1 LFCLENFLIES
12 STLFFCPIVSIF
24 LYLSIV
30 AFGITKRIKDEIQE
44 MVCSTAKD
52 LVSSSNNDKE
62 DGDESSTFKDLKA
75 TFLIQA
81 ELGHVIWD
89 NSKTSQSNSSIS
101 VEREGNKH
109 ENDGSL
115 LLSQGNKEESLR
127 ETTSVVPSN
136 LKRKSYLQLIWN
148 QFKGLT
154 IVMALLS
161 LTGFIGGN
169 IIVFDRISEIS

>member
-1 LFCLENFLIES
+1 LFDLDDFLIGS
-12 STLFFCPIVSIF
+12 SFCPIVSIF

-52 LVSSSNNDKE
+52 LVSSSNDDAHKE

-89 NSKTSQSNSSIS
+89 NSNTSHSNSSIS
-101 VEREGNKH
+101 MEREGNKH
-109 ENDGSL
+109 ENDGSF

-127 ETTSVVPSN
+127 ETTSVIPSN
-136 LKRKSYLQLIWN
+136 LKRKSYVQLIWN

-161 LTGFIGGN
+161 LTGFIGG
-169 IIVFDRISEIS
+169 IILVFDRISEIS